1 MQVKVAVICLCYNHE
16 RYVQEAMQSVLDQT
30 YPTELIVV
38 DDASTDKSV
47 HKILDF
53 IDLHPDKNIKTFFLK
68 ENVGNCKA
76 FNKAL
81 ELTAADYVID
91 LAADDRLL
99 PKRVEEG
106 VKNMEQEQN
115 VAINFTNANYIDEQ
129 GAFLKSHY
137 DTNKDGRSKEDFPE
151 GDLFR
156 QILARYFICSPS
168 MMYRS
173 SLLKEIGGYDEDLA
187 YEDFDIMLRLSRSH
201 PFSFIDEILV
211 EKRVLSNS
219 MSHKQYKRNN
229 KQLASTL
236 KICYKAFGM
245 IQNKREKKA
254 LLKRIIYEAK
264 QAFIHKRFILFIAFI
279 NLAFKTILQK

>member
-16 RYVQEAMQSVLDQT
+16 NYVQEAMQSVLDQT

-47 HKILDF
+47 RKISDF
-53 IDLHPDKNIKTFFLK
+53 INLHTHKEIKSLFLK

-76 FNKAL
+76 FNEAL
-81 ELTAADYVID
+81 KLTDADYIID
-91 LAADDRLL
+91 LASDDRLL

-106 VKNMEQEQN
+106 VKNMEKHRD
-115 VAINFTNANYIDEQ
+115 VAINFTNANYLNEQKALLKPHYKIDQSGNSTEVV
-129 GAFLKSHY
+129 
-137 DTNKDGRSKEDFPE
+137 PE
-151 GDLFR
+151 GDLFHH
-156 QILARYFICSPS
+156 ILARYFICSPS

-173 SLLKEIGGYDEDLA
+173 SFLKEIGGYDEDLA
-187 YEDFDIMLRLSRSH
+187 YEDFDIMLRLSRNH
-201 PFSFIDEILV
+201 PFSFTDEILV

-219 MSHKQYKRNN
+219 MSHNQYKKDN

-236 KICYKAFGM
+236 KICYKAFDM
-245 IQNKREKKA
+245 IQNKREKMA
-254 LLKRIIYEAK
+254 LLKRIIYEGK
-264 QAFIHKRFILFIAFI
+264 QAFLHKRFILFFAFI

>member
-16 RYVQEAMQSVLDQT
+16 NFVQEAMQSVLDQT

-47 HKILDF
+47 RKISDF
-53 IDLHPDKNIKTFFLK
+53 INLHPHKEIKSLFLK

-81 ELTAADYVID
+81 KLTDADYIID
-91 LAADDRLL
+91 LASDDRLL

-106 VKNMEQEQN
+106 VKNMEKHRD
-115 VAINFTNANYIDEQ
+115 VAINFTNANYINEQ
-129 GAFLKSHY
+129 KALLKPHY
-137 DTNKDGRSKEDFPE
+137 KIDQSGHSTVEVPE
-151 GDLFR
+151 GDLFHH
-156 QILARYFICSPS
+156 ILARYFICSPS

-173 SLLKEIGGYDEDLA
+173 SFLKEIGGYDEDLA
-187 YEDFDIMLRLSRSH
+187 YEDFDIMLRLSRNH
-201 PFSFIDEILV
+201 PFSFTDEILV

-219 MSHKQYKRNN
+219 MSHNQYKKDN

-236 KICYKAFGM
+236 KICYKAFDM
-245 IQNKREKKA
+245 IQNKREKMA
-254 LLKRIIYEAK
+254 LLKRIIYEGK
-264 QAFIHKRFILFIAFI
+264 QAFLHKRFILFFAFI

>member
-16 RYVQEAMQSVLDQT
+16 KYVQEAMQSVLDQT

-47 HKILDF
+47 RKISDF
-53 IDLHPDKNIKTFFLK
+53 IDLHPYINIKTLFLK
-68 ENVGNCKA
+68 DNVGNCKA

-81 ELTAADYVID
+81 KLTDADYIID
-91 LAADDRLL
+91 LASDDRLL

-106 VKNMEQEQN
+106 VKNMEKHPH
-115 VAINFTNANYIDEQ
+115 VAVNFTNANYIYEQ
-129 GAFLKSHY
+129 KVLLKPHY
-137 DTNKDGRSKEDFPE
+137 KIDQYGHSTVVVPE
-151 GDLFR
+151 GELFHH
-156 QILARYFICSPS
+156 ILARYFICSPS

-173 SLLKEIGGYDEDLA
+173 SFLKEVGGYDEDLA
-187 YEDFDIMLRLSRSH
+187 YEDFDIMLRLSRKH
-201 PFSFIDEILV
+201 PFSFTDEILV

-219 MSHKQYKRNN
+219 MSHNQYKKNN
-229 KQLASTL
+229 QQLSSTL
-236 KICYKAFGM
+236 KICYKAFDM
-245 IQNKREKKA
+245 IQTKREKKA

-264 QAFIHKRFILFIAFI
+264 QAFLHKRFILFFAFI